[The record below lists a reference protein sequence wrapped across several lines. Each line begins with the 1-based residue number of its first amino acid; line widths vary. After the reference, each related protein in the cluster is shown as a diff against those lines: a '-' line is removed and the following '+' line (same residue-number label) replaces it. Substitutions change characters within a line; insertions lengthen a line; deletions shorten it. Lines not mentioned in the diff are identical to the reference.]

1 MGQYWIAG
9 PERERGFA
17 TRALCLGTDRA
28 FEELV
33 LAQIE
38 LMTVIDNFASERVAQ
53 KAGFELKSEIRDFFF
68 ATVPEQSLLVKRWT
82 LSRATAWGTG
92 GS

>member
-1 MGQYWIAG
+1 
-9 PERERGFA
+9 
-17 TRALCLGTDRA
+17 
-28 FEELV
+28 LV

-68 ATVPEQSLLVKRWT
+68 ATVPEQSFLVKRWT

-92 GS
+92 GSEGFQLSFEGGGVGGPTCTI